1 VALCKLTSPRKRVP
15 NILVV
20 FYCFFFLFLII
31 LPDPSLPISIILCK
45 GILMLA
51 ILTLLVYF
59 LMERHTIG
67 ETPKLIYHV
76 FA

>member
-1 VALCKLTSPRKRVP
+1 
-15 NILVV
+15 
-20 FYCFFFLFLII
+20 
-31 LPDPSLPISIILCK
+31 
-45 GILMLA
+45 MLA